1 MRAGILQVCVR
12 SAMDIYVDSDSHLLE
27 PNEIATEYTAAKYR
41 DQVPQVVE
49 RDGVAYIK
57 IEGRVFDE
65 LPIAAAGIP
74 NGLTDFEKTR
84 HTRWD
89 QVPAGAREPHAR

>member
-1 MRAGILQVCVR
+1 ME
-12 SAMDIYVDSDSHLLE
+12 IYVDSDSHLLE
-27 PNEIATEYTAAKYR
+27 PNEIATEYVAAKYR
-41 DQVPQVVE
+41 ELVPQVVE

-74 NGLTDFEKTR
+74 NGLSDLDKTLR
-84 HTRWD
+84 TKWE
-89 QVPAGAREPHAR
+89 QVPAGAREPHARLQVLDAEGLAAS